1 VSEVVDGRAGNSA
14 GVAAGISGILALALS
29 WIPFLDYLSL
39 VLGALAIT
47 LGILGVRRANADT
60 GAGKAMAVVGIAC
73 GIAGFAIAAIVLLLI
88 YTLVQTTTVAGA

>member
-1 VSEVVDGRAGNSA
+1 MSEVVDGRSGNSA
-14 GVAAGISGILALALS
+14 GVVAGISGILALALS

-39 VLGALAIT
+39 VLGAIAIT
-47 LGILGVRRANADT
+47 LGIIGVRRANANP